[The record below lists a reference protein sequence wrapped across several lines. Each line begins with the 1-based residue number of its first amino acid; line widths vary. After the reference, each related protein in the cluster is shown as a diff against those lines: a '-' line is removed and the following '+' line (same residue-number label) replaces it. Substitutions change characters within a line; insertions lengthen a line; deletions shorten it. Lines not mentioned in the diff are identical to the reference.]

1 MEIAV
6 VGMACRYP
14 GASTPLE
21 LFENILAGRRQ
32 FREVPPERWRI
43 EDYYDPDRAAPD
55 RTYSK
60 QAALIEGFQFKPADF
75 RIPHSTYRATDAAQW
90 LALTVARDALED
102 CHFPALPRTRTAVIL
117 GNTLAGETSRA
128 NVLRL
133 RWPYV
138 ARVVTE
144 LLEQFRIPEEQ
155 RPQILRDVEVRYKE
169 PFPPVNEDNLAG
181 SLANTIAGR
190 ICNYFDLQGG
200 GFTVDGAC
208 SSSLLAIQQASLGL
222 KHGQYDLVLAGG
234 VDISLDPF
242 ELVGFAK
249 VGAISDSDIRVYDQ
263 RANGFLPG
271 EGCGIVVL
279 ERLEDAVRAKRRVY
293 AVIRGAGCS
302 SDGKG
307 GITAPSVTGQSLALD
322 RAYEDAG
329 YSFAEVELIEGHGTG
344 TPVGDRT
351 ELQTFIDGQR
361 RHGVADRHRCGIGS
375 VKSIIGHTK
384 AAAGVAGFLKATLSV
399 YHGVLPP
406 TMGVSVPHAL
416 FKSSPHLYPLLRG
429 RRWESDSP
437 LRAAVS
443 SAGFGGINTHVTLE
457 GLAGASATR
466 GTNLDVERLL
476 QTHQDTEVFFFAA
489 ENLRELH
496 AQIARVAQFARRISW
511 AELLDLAADC
521 AHRTRTGPVRLGVVA
536 QTPSQLHDRLEQVG
550 IRLGNALQSP
560 TAFDQTALPE
570 GVYLGRPQA
579 ALRVA
584 FLFPGQGSQR
594 LNMGQRWR
602 DRFVSVKAHWD
613 ECDAA
618 VGTQL
623 PAPLTDYLYPRD
635 YSETHAERSRL
646 GGVLKDTR
654 IAQPALVAAS
664 MATAEVL
671 SYLGVEPQLVVGHS
685 LGEYTALWQAG
696 VLTKQQTLQLAA
708 RRGASMAY
716 AGEGLEGGM
725 LSVAAGPEEVKTL
738 LASTDGYA
746 TIANLNAPDQT
757 VISGERRTLE
767 HLAGQC
773 AKLGYAATML
783 EVSGAFHSRLME
795 EARQQMAAVLMGTHF
810 STRHLPLASTVTGE
824 LVTDQ
829 TSCADLLTS
838 QIVAPVRFVEAMS
851 AAQREGIDACIE
863 VGPGTVLSGL
873 TRRLRSAGM
882 LRSGIQV
889 FATDG
894 GSELEWEPWCRCLAY
909 LFANGAPLNPR
920 KVFEGRAYRAFRY
933 PYEPRFISSPCETPV
948 QPLSLHLR
956 VHSSFESEAAAA
968 VAADVSARTV
978 PVEVTAEDGITAE
991 GLFVFVRDFITKRF
1005 GYPAEMVTRATRLGE
1020 DLGLDSIKSAEVL
1033 AEVLGHAKVHTEP
1046 ARLASLPLGETTAEI
1061 ARMALDGTGDSRRAD
1076 AQELWASERWVRTF
1090 EVQMHASALTGE
1102 ARTLSSAPVLLIE
1115 RPGGAIAVS
1124 LARELGDL
1132 GLDCKVVSDPSEL
1145 TRELPQKI
1153 QGCVVV
1159 CPSDCDGSPLL
1170 VDAQEMEDRALALP
1184 RYLLEAINTALGAGL
1199 GRAGERPF
1207 FVLVTR
1213 SDGLGGRGESHGLWR
1228 QAPAAAAMVKTLHLE
1243 NPHILTRVL
1252 DFDTR
1257 LSAAI
1262 VAERIVDE
1270 LTCGDLFQEAGYTMS
1285 GLRYV
1290 PLLAPVPRLMLDVVS
1305 PLLSE
1310 SDVVVVTGGAKG
1322 ITACCVEALAA
1333 ASRARWALVGSS
1345 PAPRPRE
1352 DDQGDDEIGRTLA
1365 RFAAKGIVAKYYVCD
1380 VTRLE
1385 EVIGCIGTIERELG
1399 AITSII
1405 HGAGLNVPRR
1415 LESLD
1420 ARQMQRVLAPKML
1433 GMLHLLRALDLDRL
1447 RHVTLLS
1454 SVIGYSGMPGNGD
1467 YAFAN
1472 AWATQLLR
1480 HIEDSY
1486 PQVTCRAFAF
1496 SIWSEIGMG
1505 ARLNSVASLGRIG
1518 VQAIA
1523 PEEGARLFADLMQ
1536 RIWPNVELIVAGRL
1550 GELATARF
1558 LPSGRTNGSRWL
1570 KKVLVFQPGVEIV
1583 TQVDVNPDTDP
1594 YLKDHNYD
1602 GVLLLPAVVAM
1613 EAMAQVAATCAEPF
1627 DIKGVTPRLEALEF
1641 RRPIVVGPEG
1651 RMILIRALAEEPS
1664 NEGQVRVRVSV
1675 FAEIAGSQTECFS
1688 GYCVWGTASGTWGK
1702 GAPITSS
1709 ALPFDPGERL
1719 YGSIYFQ
1726 GPVFQH
1732 IEAFHEVSDRSCL
1745 ARVRISRQGA
1755 AATAAGP
1762 LLLDAWEVRDCFLH
1776 AIQICVPH
1784 LRLLPLSI
1792 DSLETRGYPGQSV
1805 YLSARERLQEGRD
1818 YVYDLEVFDE
1828 QGELVECISGY
1839 RCRIVD
1845 NYRNK
1850 DVLAYIRRIH
1860 ALSASVRAQAQL
1872 QAEGA

>member
-6 VGMACRYP
+6 IGMACRYP

-21 LFENILAGRRQ
+21 LFENVLAGRRQ

-60 QAALIEGFQFKPADF
+60 QAALLEGFEFKPADF
-75 RIPHSTYRATDAAQW
+75 RIPYSTFRATDTAQW

-102 CHFPALPRTRTAVIL
+102 CRMSALPRARTAVIL

-128 NVLRL
+128 SVMRL

-155 RPQILRDVEVRYKE
+155 RPQVLRDIELRYKE

-190 ICNYFDLQGG
+190 ICNYFDFHGG

-208 SSSLLAIQQASLGL
+208 SSSLLAIQQASQGL
-222 KHGQYDLVLAGG
+222 ERGQYDLVVAGG

-249 VGAISDSDIRVYDQ
+249 VGAISDTDIRVYDQ

-271 EGCGIVVL
+271 EGCGMVVL
-279 ERLEDAVRAKRRVY
+279 ERLEDALKAKRRVY
-293 AVIRGAGCS
+293 AIIRGVGCS

-307 GITAPSVTGQSLALD
+307 GITAPSVKGQSLALD

-329 YSFAEVELIEGHGTG
+329 YSFADVELIEGHGTG

-361 RHGVADRHRCGIGS
+361 RHGAEGRHRCGIGS

-384 AAAGVAGFLKATLSV
+384 AAAGVAGFLKAALSV

-406 TMGVSVPHAL
+406 TMGLNVPHAL
-416 FKSSPHLYPLLRG
+416 FKSSAHLYPLLRG
-429 RRWESDSP
+429 RRWESDLP

-457 GLAGASATR
+457 RLAGDPVRSETD
-466 GTNLDVERLL
+466 LDVERLL
-476 QTHQDTEVFFFAA
+476 QTHQDTEVFFFSAG
-489 ENLRELH
+489 NLQDLQ
-496 AQIARVAQFARRISW
+496 AQIAQVAPFAHRISW

-521 AHRTRTGPVRLGVVA
+521 ARRAQIGPVRLGIVA
-536 QTPSQLHDRLEQVG
+536 QTPSQLHDRLQQVG
-550 IRLGNALQSP
+550 LRLSKALQNPSVI
-560 TAFDQTALPE
+560 DQSDLPE
-570 GVYLGRPQA
+570 GVYLGRPNA
-579 ALRVA
+579 APRLG

-602 DRFVSVKAHWD
+602 DRFASIKAHWD

-618 VGTQL
+618 VDTQL
-623 PAPLTDYLYPRD
+623 REPLSDYVYPRD

-646 GGVLKDTR
+646 GGVLKNTR
-654 IAQPALVAAS
+654 LAQPALVAAS
-664 MATAEVL
+664 MATADVL
-671 SYLGVEPQLVVGHS
+671 SYLGIEPQLVVGHS

-696 VLTKQQTLQLAA
+696 VLTKEQALQLAA
-708 RRGASMAY
+708 QRGASMAS
-716 AGEGLEGGM
+716 AADDLEGGM
-725 LSVAAGPEEVKTL
+725 LSVAAGPEEVKSL

-757 VISGERRTLE
+757 VVSGEMRTLE
-767 HLAGQC
+767 YLAAQC
-773 AKLGYAATML
+773 AKIGYSTTML

-795 EARQQMAAVLMGTHF
+795 EAQQEMADVLKGTHF
-810 STRHLPLASTVTGE
+810 SARRLPLASTVTGG
-824 LVTDQ
+824 LITDL

-838 QIVAPVRFVEAMS
+838 QIVGPVRFVEAMS
-851 AAQREGIDACIE
+851 AAQREGIDAFIE
-863 VGPGTVLSGL
+863 VGPGSVLSGL
-873 TRRLRSAGM
+873 ARRLRSAGI
-882 LRSGIQV
+882 LRAGTQV

-894 GSELEWEPWCRCLAY
+894 GSELEWEPWCRLLAY
-909 LFANGAPLNPR
+909 LFANGVPVDPQ
-920 KVFEGRAYRAFRY
+920 KVFEGRVYRAFKY
-933 PYEPRFISSPCETPV
+933 PYEPRFIGSPCETPI

-956 VHSSFESEAAAA
+956 VRSSFENEEAP
-968 VAADVSARTV
+968 AADVSTGTT
-978 PVEVTAEDGITAE
+978 PSEVTAEGGITAE
-991 GLFVFVRDFITKRF
+991 GLFVFLRDFISKRF
-1005 GYPAEMVTRATRLGE
+1005 GYPADMVARTTRLGE

-1046 ARLASLPLGETTAEI
+1046 ARLVSLPLGETTAEI
-1061 ARMALDGTGDSRRAD
+1061 ARMARDEPGDSGRSD
-1076 AQELWASERWVRTF
+1076 AQEIWANEHWVRSF
-1090 EVQMHASALTGE
+1090 EVQMHACALTGE

-1115 RPGGAIAVS
+1115 RPGSAIAVG
-1124 LARELGDL
+1124 LVRELGDL
-1132 GLDCKVVSDPSEL
+1132 GLECMVVSDPSEL
-1145 TRELPQKI
+1145 PELPQKI

-1159 CPSDCDGSPLL
+1159 CPADCGASPLL
-1170 VDAQEMEDRALALP
+1170 MDAQGIDDQALALP
-1184 RYLLEAINTALGAGL
+1184 RYLLEAIKTALGAGL

-1207 FVLVTR
+1207 FALVTR

-1228 QAPAAAAMVKTLHLE
+1228 QAPAATAMVKTLHLE

-1252 DFDTR
+1252 DFDAR
-1257 LSAAI
+1257 LSAEI

-1270 LTCGDLFQEAGYTMS
+1270 LTCGDPFQDAGYTMS

-1290 PLLAPVPRLMLDVVS
+1290 PLLAPVPRLTLDVGS

-1322 ITACCVEALAA
+1322 ITARCIEELAA
-1333 ASRARWALVGSS
+1333 GSGARWALLGSS
-1345 PAPRPRE
+1345 PAPPASDGGE
-1352 DDQGDDEIGRTLA
+1352 GDDEISRTLA
-1365 RFAAKGIVAKYYVCD
+1365 QFAAKGIRAKYYVCD
-1380 VTRLE
+1380 VTRVDELISC
-1385 EVIGCIGTIERELG
+1385 VGTIERELG
-1399 AITSII
+1399 AITAII

-1415 LESLD
+1415 LEALD
-1420 ARQMQRVLAPKML
+1420 AQQMQRVLGPKML
-1433 GMLHLLRALDLDRL
+1433 GLLYLLRALDLGRL
-1447 RHVTLLS
+1447 RHITLLS
-1454 SVIGYSGMPGNGD
+1454 SVIGYSGMSGNGD

-1480 HIEDSY
+1480 HIEDIY

-1496 SIWSEIGMG
+1496 SIWSDIGMG

-1523 PEEGARLFADLMQ
+1523 PADGTRLFADLMQ
-1536 RIWPNVELIVAGRL
+1536 RIWPNVELVVAGRL

-1558 LPSGRTNGSRWL
+1558 LPSGRTNGSRWFE
-1570 KKVLVFQPGVEIV
+1570 KVLLFQPGVEIV
-1583 TQVDVNPDTDP
+1583 TQVQIKPDTDP

-1613 EAMAQVAATCAEPF
+1613 EAMAQVAAACTEPF
-1627 DIKGVTPRLEALEF
+1627 DTKGAIPRLEGLKFE
-1641 RRPIVVGPEG
+1641 RPIVVGTEG
-1651 RMILIRALAEEPS
+1651 RTILIHALAEEPS
-1664 NEGQVRVRVSV
+1664 AEGRVRVRVSV
-1675 FAEIAGSQTECFS
+1675 FAEIAGTPTECFS
-1688 GYCVWGTASGTWGK
+1688 GYCVWGTASGTWGQ
-1702 GAPITSS
+1702 GAPITSTP
-1709 ALPFDPGERL
+1709 LPFDPAERL

-1732 IEAFHEVSDRSCL
+1732 IEAFYEVSDRSCL

-1755 AATAAGP
+1755 AASAAVP

-1776 AIQICVPH
+1776 AIQICVPQ

-1805 YLSARERLQEGRD
+1805 YMSARERLQEGRD
-1818 YVYDLEVFDE
+1818 YLYDIEVFDE
-1828 QGELVECISGY
+1828 QGEVVECISGY

-1860 ALSASVRAQAQL
+1860 ALSASVHAQAQL